1 MTSGT
6 GLDSP
11 LSALRGV
18 RPAEA
23 RAAAVEG
30 VGTLGGL
37 LWHLPH
43 RYEDRSDVVPIAALV
58 TADRPVTVAG
68 RITHL
73 VARRAHR
80 RRMMIVEGLVD
91 DGTAALPVIW
101 FNQPYLVRALRPGV
115 RVWLFGTLKAGR
127 AGGGLQLVAPEW
139 EIEDEDADPVHLGR
153 IVPMY
158 RRVGALSGRRIRTLV
173 ARALEAIG
181 EVSDPLAGV
190 LPRGLDLVPLDTALR
205 RTHFP
210 LPPERPEDAPD
221 TLARLASRESAA
233 HRRLAFDELLA
244 LAVVLEEERARRET
258 WTVSPC
264 RVTESVREK
273 ARAVL
278 PFQLTGAQRR
288 ALAEIVADLQRAYP
302 MARLLQGDV
311 GSGKTIVALLAALVV
326 LESGSQVA
334 WLAPTELLAHQHLA
348 TVARHLAHA
357 RHAPELLVGS
367 LPEAEKQRVRE
378 RLASG
383 EPVLVIG
390 THALIQDEVAFGG
403 LGLAVIDEQH
413 RFGVSQRQALLAKGR
428 APHLLVMTATP
439 IPRSLA
445 LSLYGDLDVSLIDE
459 LPPGRPRVTTVIRDD
474 AAREKL
480 IAFVRS
486 EVSAGGRGYWVF
498 PLIEE
503 SEKISA
509 RAVASHART
518 VREALGGVPVAIVHG
533 RQPAAERERA
543 MAAFAAGEVGVLCA
557 TSVIEVG
564 VDVPEA
570 TFMVIENAERFGLAQ
585 LHQLRGRVG
594 RGTRRSYCVLL
605 LGAECPPQSLE
616 RLRAVAATDDGFAIA
631 EEDFKLRGPGEFTGM
646 RQWGR
651 PEFRV
656 ALLWRHRA
664 ELEAAR
670 ALAAEARARGWL
682 ERLRLATAGG
692 TWLGRAVPTA

>member
-1 MTSGT
+1 MTLRT

-11 LSALRGV
+11 LTVLKGV

-23 RAAAVEG
+23 RAAAAAG
-30 VGTLGGL
+30 VGSLGDL

-58 TADRPVTVAG
+58 AGDRQVTIGG

-80 RRMMIVEGLVD
+80 RRMSIVEGLVD

-101 FNQPYLVRALRPGV
+101 FNQPFLARALRPGM
-115 RVWLFGTLKAGR
+115 RVWLFGALRSGR
-127 AGGGLQLVAPEW
+127 GGAGLQLVAPEW

-158 RRVGALSGRRIRTLV
+158 RRVGTFGGRRIRTLV
-173 ARALEAIG
+173 ARAFEAVG
-181 EVSDPLAGV
+181 EVPDPLGGL
-190 LPRGLDLVPLDTALR
+190 LPRGLDMMPLDAALR
-205 RTHFP
+205 QVHFP
-210 LPPERPEDAPD
+210 PPPVRPEDAAEA
-221 TLARLASRESAA
+221 LERLASRDSAA
-233 HRRLAFDELLA
+233 HRRLAFEELLA
-244 LAVVLEEERARRET
+244 LAVVLEEERTRRET
-258 WTVSPC
+258 WTVTPC
-264 RVTESVREK
+264 RVTETVREK

-278 PFQLTGAQRR
+278 PFRLTGAQRR
-288 ALAEIVADLQRAYP
+288 ALAEIVADLQRTFP

-326 LESGSQVA
+326 LESGQQVA
-334 WLAPTELLAHQHLA
+334 WLAPTELLAQQHLA
-348 TVARHLAHA
+348 TMARYLAHA
-357 RHAPELLVGS
+357 RHRPELLVGS
-367 LPEAEKQRVRE
+367 LSEPEKRRVRD

-383 EPVLVIG
+383 EPTLVIG
-390 THALIQDEVAFGG
+390 THALIQDEVVFGR

-474 AAREKL
+474 AARDKL
-480 IAFVRS
+480 YRFVRD
-486 EVSAGGRGYWVF
+486 EVASGGRGYWVF

-503 SEKISA
+503 SEKVSA

-518 VREALGGVPVAIVHG
+518 IREALGAVRVAVVHG
-533 RQPAAERERA
+533 RQPAAEREKA
-543 MAAFAAGEVGVLCA
+543 MAAFAAGDVSVLCA

-605 LGAECPPQSLE
+605 HGPQCPPQSLE

-631 EEDFKLRGPGEFTGM
+631 EEDFKLRGPGEFTGL

-656 ALLWRHRA
+656 ALLWRHRV

-670 ALAAEARARGWL
+670 ALAAGARAQGWL
-682 ERLRLATAGG
+682 ERLRLATGG
-692 TWLGRAVPTA
+692 VTSLGPEVPVA

>member
-1 MTSGT
+1 MTPGT

-11 LSALRGV
+11 LTVLKGV

-23 RAAAVEG
+23 RTAASEG
-30 VGTLGGL
+30 VGSLGEL

-43 RYEDRSDVVPIAALV
+43 RYEDRSDVLPIAALV
-58 TADRPVTVAG
+58 TGDRPVTVGG

-73 VARRAHR
+73 VVRRAHR
-80 RRMMIVEGLVD
+80 RRLVVVEGLLD

-101 FNQPYLVRALRPGV
+101 FNQPYLVRALHPGQ
-115 RVWLFGTLKAGR
+115 RVWLFGSLKAGR
-127 AGGGLQLVAPEW
+127 GGAGLQLVAPEW
-139 EIEDEDADPVHLGR
+139 EVVDEDADPVHLGR

-158 RRVGALSGRRIRTLV
+158 RRLGAFGGRRIRTLV
-173 ARALEAIG
+173 ARAFETVG
-181 EVSDPLAGV
+181 EIPDPLAGL
-190 LPRGLDLVPLDTALR
+190 LPRGLDLAPLDAALR
-205 RTHFP
+205 QVHFP
-210 LPPERPEDAPD
+210 PSPERPEDAPGA
-221 TLARLASRESAA
+221 LERLASRDSPA

-244 LAVVLEEERARRET
+244 LAVILEEGRARRET
-258 WTVSPC
+258 WTVAPC
-264 RVTESVREK
+264 RVTEEVREK

-278 PFQLTGAQRR
+278 PFRLTGAQRR
-288 ALAEIVADLQRAYP
+288 ALAEIVADLQRAFP

-326 LESGSQVA
+326 LESGAQVA

-348 TVARHLAHA
+348 TVTRLLEHA
-357 RHAPELLVGS
+357 RHQPELLVGS
-367 LPEAEKQRVRE
+367 LSEAEKRRVRD

-383 EPVLVIG
+383 KPVLVIG
-390 THALIQDEVAFGG
+390 THALIQDEVVFGG

-474 AAREKL
+474 GARDKL
-480 IAFVRS
+480 FRFVRD
-486 EVSAGGRGYWVF
+486 EVGAGGRGYWVF

-509 RAVASHART
+509 RAVASHARS
-518 VREALGGVPVAIVHG
+518 VRDALGDVPVGVVHG
-533 RQPAAERERA
+533 RQPAAEREKA
-543 MAAFAAGEVGVLCA
+543 MATFAAGEVGVLCA

-594 RGTRRSYCVLL
+594 RGTRRSFCVLL
-605 LGAECPPQSLE
+605 LGPQCSPQSLE
-616 RLRAVAATDDGFAIA
+616 RLRAVAGTDDGFAIA
-631 EEDFKLRGPGEFTGM
+631 EEDFKLRGPGEFTGL

-670 ALAAEARARGWL
+670 ALAAEARAGGWL
-682 ERLRLATAGG
+682 ERLRLATGSG
-692 TWLGRAVPTA
+692 TLLGPAVPTA